1 MDFDHTTPQPPARAY
16 GLTAI
21 MLHWVL
27 GLALLGLFGMG
38 LYMAELPV
46 SPLRL
51 KLYNWHKWAGIC
63 VLVLSL
69 LRLVWRLTHQPPA
82 LPDDIQKH
90 MPAWQRVAHHGVQ
103 YLMYALFFTV
113 PLVGWA
119 YSSAAGFP
127 VVGFGVFPLPDFV
140 MPDKALAELI
150 KPWHEIS
157 AMALVVLIMVHV
169 AAAIKHQWMD
179 KHALLQ
185 RMWPSRRASTE
196 SHS

>member
-1 MDFDHTTPQPPARAY
+1 MDFDYTTPQPPARAY
-16 GLTAI
+16 GWTAI
-21 MLHWVL
+21 LLHWLL

-38 LYMAELPV
+38 LFMAELPV

-63 VLVLSL
+63 VLALSL

-82 LPDDIQKH
+82 LPEDIQKH
-90 MPAWQRVAHHGVQ
+90 MPAWQHVAHHGVQ

-127 VVGFGVFPLPDFV
+127 VVVFGVFPLPDFV

-157 AMALVVLIMVHV
+157 AITLVVLIMVHV
-169 AAAIKHQWMD
+169 VAAIKHQWID